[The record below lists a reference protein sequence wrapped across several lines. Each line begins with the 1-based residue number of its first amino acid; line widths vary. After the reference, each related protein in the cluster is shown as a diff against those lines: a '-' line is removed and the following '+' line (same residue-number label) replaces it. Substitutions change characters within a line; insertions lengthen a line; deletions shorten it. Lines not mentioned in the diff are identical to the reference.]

1 MKIKPNLSEFKTGF
15 CDCCD
20 NVPDCLLGYFCPC
33 IIAGMT
39 SDQAGIRFNFFKIL
53 LIIKW

>member
-39 SDQAGIRFNFFKIL
+39 SDQAGIRFNFLKIL